1 MQNSPIYI
9 KYVFSYEQFQKELFN
24 SIDITQNCDSS
35 LTKKEIIEILEKDK
49 PISGFS
55 PDTIRFYHEPT
66 KSFIRMPETFHLE
79 PYSGLTLLL
88 PPKNEENNLY
98 SQIQKEIKEMR
109 DENANIK
116 GENQDLKS
124 KFVPFKSH
132 NF

>member
-1 MQNSPIYI
+1 MQNPIYM

-24 SIDITQNCDSS
+24 SIDITQNRDSFLS
-35 LTKKEIIEILEKDK
+35 KKKIIEILEKDK
-49 PISGFS
+49 PTSGFS

-66 KSFIRMPETFHLE
+66 KSFILMPETFHLE
-79 PYSGLTLLL
+79 PISGLTLLL
-88 PPKNEENNLY
+88 PPKNEETILL

-109 DENANIK
+109 EENANIK

-124 KFVPFKSH
+124 KLVPFNSH